1 MKSLTFVLVHG
12 INDTSSKFKT
22 MQAAFERKGYRC
34 IVPSLSPKN
43 AFQGLEAL
51 AIQLKNII
59 DAENKKNDDVYCLV
73 GFSMGGL
80 IARYYLQELE
90 GAHSF
95 HQFFSIATPHH
106 GSLLAYLSKNKGV
119 KQMRPGSE
127 FLCNL
132 KQSSNRLSRLPCYSY
147 WTPYDLMILPASSS
161 VWKKAE
167 NIKVKVLCHPL
178 MVRNQF
184 IIADII
190 EKAEKKLE

>member
-1 MKSLTFVLVHG
+1 MTQAVSLKRCKLLLSVKAIAVSFRLCPP
-12 INDTSSKFKT
+12 KMLFKVW
-22 MQAAFERKGYRC
+22 RLWR
-34 IVPSLSPKN
+34 
-43 AFQGLEAL
+43 
-51 AIQLKNII
+51 
-59 DAENKKNDDVYCLV
+59 YCMV

-90 GAHSF
+90 GARYF
-95 HQFFSIATPHH
+95 HQFFSISTPHH
-106 GSLLAYLSKNKGV
+106 GSLLAFLSNNKGV

-132 KQSSNRLSRLPCYSY
+132 EQSTNRLSRLTCYSY

-167 NIKVKVLCHPL
+167 NIKVNVLCHPL

-184 IIADII
+184 VIADII
-190 EKAEKKLE
+190 EKAEKNLSGAFKHQTQ